1 MNVLKSTVENI
12 DGAITNGQSRET
24 DKQKHTTKCV
34 GQLYIQTNTNN
45 VNKI

>member
-24 DKQKHTTKCV
+24 DKQKQNKNTTENVLDSSIYK
-34 GQLYIQTNTNN
+34 QTQIT
-45 VNKI
+45 